1 MLPPRRCRPSG
12 QTVHDVRATRPRCA
26 VPEELVPGERILFV
40 DDEEQIRKLLSTWLA
55 RHGYDVSVANDGWEA
70 LKAIRAKA
78 PELLITDVN
87 MPNMNGLELTRR
99 MRADHRTAR
108 IPVIMLSARKQAD
121 DVLTGYAEG
130 ADEYVPKPVEMA
142 VLEAK
147 IEVLIK
153 RFRTTKGDA
162 VAKRGGNVILFVHGK
177 GGVGCT
183 TLAVNA
189 AVALAATTIY
199 RVTLLDLNLEFGNA
213 PMLMNLNSAH
223 TLADLAENAHEQLD
237 ETTFASYLEQD
248 RSGVRVLAGCDL
260 PERAELVSVPAVQ
273 QAVDHLQ
280 KQSDYVV
287 VDAPASFSQHVLSVL
302 DVADAAVIVTAAH
315 LPSLKATKQALEVLE
330 KLSFPQER
338 TVLVVN
344 RTSAS
349 GVEMDHVSRFFN
361 RKPDIVVPYTEAC
374 DDAADRGR
382 PLAVLHPDSAA
393 SKMIRDLAARIAVAA
408 PAGR

>member
-1 MLPPRRCRPSG
+1 
-12 QTVHDVRATRPRCA
+12 VA
-26 VPEELVPGERILFV
+26 GERILFV

-55 RHGYDVSVANDGWEA
+55 RHGYEVTVATDGWEA
-70 LKAIRAKA
+70 LKAVRAKA
-78 PELLITDVN
+78 PDLVITDVN

-99 MRADHRTAR
+99 LRADHRTAR

-130 ADEYVPKPVEMA
+130 ADEYIPKPVEMA
-142 VLEAK
+142 VLAAK
-147 IEVLIK
+147 VEVLIR
-153 RFRTTKGDA
+153 RFATTRGTAA
-162 VAKRGGNVILFVHGK
+162 VKRGGNVVLFIRGK

-213 PMLMNLNSAH
+213 PMLMNLTSGR

-237 ETTFASYLEQD
+237 DATFGTYLEQD
-248 RSGVRVLAGCDL
+248 RSGVRVLAGCDV
-260 PERAELVSVPAVQ
+260 PERAELITIPAVQ
-273 QAVDHLQ
+273 QAIDHLQ

-287 VDAPASFSQHVLSVL
+287 IDAPASFSQQVLAAL

-330 KLSFPQER
+330 KLSYPSER

-344 RTSAS
+344 RTSAA
-349 GVEMDHVSRFFN
+349 GVEMDHVARFFN

-382 PLAVLHPDSAA
+382 PLTILHPDSAA
-393 SKMIRDLAARIAVAA
+393 SKAIRDLAARITVAA
-408 PAGR
+408 PSGR

>member
-1 MLPPRRCRPSG
+1 
-12 QTVHDVRATRPRCA
+12 VA
-26 VPEELVPGERILFV
+26 GERILFV
-40 DDEEQIRKLLSTWLA
+40 DDEEQIRKLLSTWLT
-55 RHGYDVSVANDGWEA
+55 RHGYEVTLANDGWEA
-70 LKAIRAKA
+70 LKAVRAKA
-78 PELLITDVN
+78 PDLMITDVN

-99 MRADHRTAR
+99 LRADHRTAR

-142 VLEAK
+142 VLAAK
-147 IEVLIK
+147 VEVLMR
-153 RFRTTKGDA
+153 RFSKTKGEAA
-162 VAKRGGNVILFVHGK
+162 VKRGGNVVVFVHGK

-213 PMLMNLNSAH
+213 PMLMDLTSTR

-237 ETTFASYLEQD
+237 DATFATYLEQD
-248 RSGVRVLAGCDL
+248 RSGVRVLAGCDV
-260 PERAELVSVPAVQ
+260 PERAELVTVPAVQ
-273 QAVDHLQ
+273 QAIDHLQ

-287 VDAPASFSQHVLSVL
+287 IDAPASFSQQVLAAL

-315 LPSLKATKQALEVLE
+315 LPSLKATKQALDVLE
-330 KLSFPQER
+330 KLSYPRER

-344 RTSAS
+344 RTSAA
-349 GVEMDHVSRFFN
+349 GVEMDHVARFFN
-361 RKPDIVVPYTEAC
+361 RKPDIVVPYTEASN
-374 DDAADRGR
+374 DAADRGR
-382 PLAVLHPDSAA
+382 PLAILHPESAA
-393 SKMIRDLAARIAVAA
+393 SKVIRDLAARIAVAA

>member
-1 MLPPRRCRPSG
+1 
-12 QTVHDVRATRPRCA
+12 VA
-26 VPEELVPGERILFV
+26 GERILFV
-40 DDEEQIRKLLSTWLA
+40 DDEAQIRKLLSTWLT
-55 RHGYDVSVANDGWEA
+55 RHGYEVSVANDGWEA
-70 LKAIRAKA
+70 LKSIRTNA
-78 PELLITDVN
+78 PALVITDVN

-99 MRADHRTAR
+99 LRADHRTAR

-147 IEVLIK
+147 IEVLIR
-153 RFRTTKGDA
+153 RFRTTGGDA
-162 VAKRGGNVILFVHGK
+162 AVKRGGNVILFVHGK

-189 AVALAATTIY
+189 AVALAATTMY
-199 RVTLLDLNLEFGNA
+199 RVTLLDLNLEFGTA
-213 PMLMNLNSAH
+213 PMLMNLTSTR
-223 TLADLAENAHEQLD
+223 TLADLAEEAHEQLD
-237 ETTFASYLEQD
+237 ETTFGTYLEQD
-248 RSGVRVLAGCDL
+248 RSGVRVLSGCDV
-260 PERAELVSVPAVQ
+260 PERAELVTVPAVQ
-273 QAVDHLQ
+273 QAIDHLR

-287 VDAPASFSQHVLSVL
+287 IDAPASFSQQVLAAL
-302 DVADAAVIVTAAH
+302 DVADGVVIVTAAH
-315 LPSLKATKQALEVLE
+315 LPSLKATKQALEVLQ

-344 RTSAS
+344 RTSAA
-349 GVEMDHVSRFFN
+349 GVEMDHVARFFN

-382 PLAVLHPDSAA
+382 PLAVLHPESAA
-393 SKMIRDLAARIAVAA
+393 AKVIRDLAARIAVAA

>member
-1 MLPPRRCRPSG
+1 M
-12 QTVHDVRATRPRCA
+12 A
-26 VPEELVPGERILFV
+26 GERILFV
-40 DDEEQIRKLLSTWLA
+40 DDEAQIRKLLSTWLT
-55 RHGYDVSVANDGWEA
+55 RHGYEVSVANDGWEA
-70 LKAIRAKA
+70 LKSIRTNA
-78 PELLITDVN
+78 PALVITDVN

-99 MRADHRTAR
+99 LRADHRTAR

-147 IEVLIK
+147 IEVLIR
-153 RFRTTKGDA
+153 RFRTTGGDA
-162 VAKRGGNVILFVHGK
+162 AVKRGGNVILFVHGK

-189 AVALAATTIY
+189 AVALAATTMY
-199 RVTLLDLNLEFGNA
+199 RVTLLDLNLEFGTA
-213 PMLMNLNSAH
+213 PMLMNLTSTR
-223 TLADLAENAHEQLD
+223 TLADLAEDAHEQLD
-237 ETTFASYLEQD
+237 ETTFGTYLEQD
-248 RSGVRVLAGCDL
+248 RSGVRVLSGCDV
-260 PERAELVSVPAVQ
+260 PERAELVTVPAVQ
-273 QAVDHLQ
+273 QAIDHLR

-287 VDAPASFSQHVLSVL
+287 IDAPASFSQQVLAAL
-302 DVADAAVIVTAAH
+302 DVADGVVIVTAAH
-315 LPSLKATKQALEVLE
+315 LPSLKATKQALEVLQ

-349 GVEMDHVSRFFN
+349 GVEMDHVARFFN
-361 RKPDIVVPYTEAC
+361 RKPDIVVPHTEAC

-382 PLAVLHPDSAA
+382 PLAVLHPESAA
-393 SKMIRDLAARIAVAA
+393 AKVIRDLAARIAVAA

>member
-1 MLPPRRCRPSG
+1 M
-12 QTVHDVRATRPRCA
+12 A
-26 VPEELVPGERILFV
+26 GERILFV
-40 DDEEQIRKLLSTWLA
+40 DDEEQIRKLLSTWLT
-55 RHGYDVSVANDGWEA
+55 RHGYEVSIANDGWEA
-70 LKAIRAKA
+70 LKSIRTK
-78 PELLITDVN
+78 PPDLVITDVN

-99 MRADHRTAR
+99 LRADHRTAR

-147 IEVLIK
+147 IEVLLR
-153 RFRTTKGDA
+153 RFRTTAGEAA
-162 VAKRGGNVILFVHGK
+162 VKRGGNVVLFIHGK

-213 PMLMNLNSAH
+213 PMLMNMTSPR

-237 ETTFASYLEQD
+237 EATFATYLEQD
-248 RSGVRVLAGCDL
+248 RSGVRVLAGCDV
-260 PERAELVSVPAVQ
+260 PERAELVTVPAVQ
-273 QAVDHLQ
+273 QAIDHLQ
-280 KQSDYVV
+280 KQSDYVL
-287 VDAPASFSQHVLSVL
+287 VDAPASFSQQVLAAL
-302 DVADAAVIVTAAH
+302 DVADGAVIVTAAH
-315 LPSLKATKQALEVLE
+315 LPSLKATKQALEVLQ
-330 KLSFPQER
+330 KLSFPLER

-344 RTSAS
+344 RTSAA
-349 GVEMDHVSRFFN
+349 GVEMDHVARFFN
-361 RKPDIVVPYTEAC
+361 RKPDLVVPYTEAC

-382 PLAVLHPDSAA
+382 PLAVLHPESAA
-393 SKMIRDLAARIAVAA
+393 AKVIRDLAARIAVTA

>member
-1 MLPPRRCRPSG
+1 L
-12 QTVHDVRATRPRCA
+12 A
-26 VPEELVPGERILFV
+26 GERILFV

-55 RHGYDVSVANDGWEA
+55 RHGYEVTVANDGWEA
-70 LKAIRAKA
+70 LKAIRTKA
-78 PELLITDVN
+78 PDLLITDVN

-99 MRADHRTAR
+99 LRSDHRTAR
-108 IPVIMLSARKQAD
+108 IPVIMLSARKRAD
-121 DVLTGYAEG
+121 DILTGYAEG
-130 ADEYVPKPVEMA
+130 ADEYIPKPVEMA
-142 VLEAK
+142 VLAAK
-147 IEVLIK
+147 VEVLIR
-153 RFRTTKGDA
+153 RFAATRGGA
-162 VAKRGGNVILFVHGK
+162 VAKRGGNVVLFVHGK

-199 RVTLLDLNLEFGNA
+199 RVSLLDLNLEFGNA
-213 PMLMNLNSAH
+213 PMLMNLTSAR
-223 TLADLAENAHEQLD
+223 TLADLAEDAHEQLD
-237 ETTFASYLEQD
+237 ETTFATYLEQD
-248 RSGVRVLAGCDL
+248 RTGVRVLAGSDV
-260 PERAELVSVPAVQ
+260 PERAELVTVPAVQ
-273 QAVDHLQ
+273 LAIDHLQ

-287 VDAPASFSQHVLSVL
+287 IDAPASFSQQVLAAL

-330 KLSFPQER
+330 KLSYPTER

-344 RTSAS
+344 RTSSA
-349 GVEMDHVSRFFN
+349 GVEMDHVARFFN

-382 PLAVLHPDSAA
+382 PLTVLHPDSAA
-393 SKMIRDLAARIAVAA
+393 SKAIRDLAARIAVAA

>member
-1 MLPPRRCRPSG
+1 M
-12 QTVHDVRATRPRCA
+12 A
-26 VPEELVPGERILFV
+26 GERVLFV
-40 DDEEQIRKLLSTWLA
+40 DDEEQIRKLLSTWLT
-55 RHGYDVSVANDGWEA
+55 RHGYEVSVANDGWEA

-78 PELLITDVN
+78 PDLLITDVN

-99 MRADHRTAR
+99 LRADHRTAR

-121 DVLTGYAEG
+121 DVLSGYAEG
-130 ADEYVPKPVEMA
+130 ADEYIPKPVEMA
-142 VLEAK
+142 VLAAK
-147 IEVLIK
+147 VEVLIR
-153 RFRTTKGDA
+153 RFRTTKGEA
-162 VAKRGGNVILFVHGK
+162 VAKRGGNVILFIHGK

-213 PMLMNLNSAH
+213 PMLMNLNSAR
-223 TLADLAENAHEQLD
+223 TLANLAEDAHEQLD
-237 ETTFASYLEQD
+237 EATFGSYLEQD
-248 RSGVRVLAGCDL
+248 RSGVRVLAGCDV
-260 PERAELVSVPAVQ
+260 PERAELVTVPAVQ
-273 QAVDHLQ
+273 QAIDHLQ

-287 VDAPASFSQHVLSVL
+287 VDAPASFSQQVLAAL
-302 DVADAAVIVTAAH
+302 DVADGVVIVTAAH

-330 KLSFPQER
+330 KLSYPQER

-344 RTSAS
+344 RTSSA
-349 GVEMDHVSRFFN
+349 GVEMDHVARFFN
-361 RKPDIVVPYTEAC
+361 RKPDVVVPYTEAC

-393 SKMIRDLAARIAVAA
+393 SKVIRDLAARIAVAA

>member
-1 MLPPRRCRPSG
+1 
-12 QTVHDVRATRPRCA
+12 VAN
-26 VPEELVPGERILFV
+26 ERILFV
-40 DDEEQIRKLLSTWLA
+40 DDEEQIRKLLSTWLT
-55 RHGYDVSVANDGWEA
+55 RHGYQVTVANDGWEA
-70 LKAIRAKA
+70 LKAIRTKA
-78 PELLITDVN
+78 PDLVITDVN

-99 MRADHRTAR
+99 LRADHRTAR

-130 ADEYVPKPVEMA
+130 ADEYIPKPVEMA
-142 VLEAK
+142 VLAAK
-147 IEVLIK
+147 VEVLIR
-153 RFRTTKGDA
+153 RFATTRGEA
-162 VAKRGGNVILFVHGK
+162 VAKRGGNVVLFIHGK

-199 RVTLLDLNLEFGNA
+199 RVTLLDLNLEFGTA
-213 PMLMNLNSAH
+213 PMLMNMTSSR

-237 ETTFASYLEQD
+237 EATFLTYLEQD
-248 RSGVRVLAGCDL
+248 RSGVRVLAGCDV
-260 PERAELVSVPAVQ
+260 PERAELVTVPAVQ
-273 QAVDHLQ
+273 QAIDHLQ

-287 VDAPASFSQHVLSVL
+287 IDAPASFSQQVLAAL

-315 LPSLKATKQALEVLE
+315 LPALKATKQALEVLG
-330 KLSFPQER
+330 KLSFPVER

-344 RTSAS
+344 RTSAA
-349 GVEMDHVSRFFN
+349 GMEMDHVARFFN

-382 PLAVLHPDSAA
+382 PLTILHPDSAA
-393 SKMIRDLAARIAVAA
+393 SKVIRDLAARIAVAA

>member
-1 MLPPRRCRPSG
+1 
-12 QTVHDVRATRPRCA
+12 VA
-26 VPEELVPGERILFV
+26 GERVLFV
-40 DDEEQIRKLLSTWLA
+40 DDEEQIRKLLSTWLT
-55 RHGYDVSVANDGWEA
+55 RHGYEVTVANDGWEA
-70 LKAIRAKA
+70 LKAIRSKA
-78 PELLITDVN
+78 PDLVITDVN

-130 ADEYVPKPVEMA
+130 ADEYIPKPVEMA
-142 VLEAK
+142 VLAAK
-147 IEVLIK
+147 VEVLIR
-153 RFRTTKGDA
+153 RFATTKGQA
-162 VAKRGGNVILFVHGK
+162 VAKRGGNVVLFIHGK

-189 AVALAATTIY
+189 AVALSATTIY

-213 PMLMNLNSAH
+213 PMLMNLTSSR

-237 ETTFASYLEQD
+237 EATFLTYLEQD
-248 RSGVRVLAGCDL
+248 RSGVRVLAGCNV
-260 PERAELVSVPAVQ
+260 PERAELVTVPAVQ
-273 QAVDHLQ
+273 QAIDHLQ

-287 VDAPASFSQHVLSVL
+287 IDAPASFSQQVLAAL

-315 LPSLKATKQALEVLE
+315 LPALNATKQALEVLT
-330 KLSFPQER
+330 KLSYPVER
-338 TVLVVN
+338 TVVVVN
-344 RTSAS
+344 RTSAA
-349 GVEMDHVSRFFN
+349 GVEMDHVARFFN

-382 PLAVLHPDSAA
+382 PLTILHPDSAA
-393 SKMIRDLAARIAVAA
+393 SKVIRDLAARIAVAA

>member
-1 MLPPRRCRPSG
+1 
-12 QTVHDVRATRPRCA
+12 VAN
-26 VPEELVPGERILFV
+26 ERILFV
-40 DDEEQIRKLLSTWLA
+40 DDEEQIRKLLSTWLT
-55 RHGYDVSVANDGWEA
+55 RHGYEVTVANDGWEA
-70 LKAIRAKA
+70 LKAIRTKA
-78 PELLITDVN
+78 PDLVITDVN

-99 MRADHRTAR
+99 LRADHRTAR

-130 ADEYVPKPVEMA
+130 ADEYIPKPVEMA
-142 VLEAK
+142 VLAAK
-147 IEVLIK
+147 VEVLIR
-153 RFRTTKGDA
+153 RFATTRGEA
-162 VAKRGGNVILFVHGK
+162 VAKRGGNVVLFIHGK

-183 TLAVNA
+183 TLAVNV

-213 PMLMNLNSAH
+213 PMLMNMTSSR

-237 ETTFASYLEQD
+237 EATFLTYLEQD
-248 RSGVRVLAGCDL
+248 RSGVRVLAGCDV
-260 PERAELVSVPAVQ
+260 PERAELVTVPAVQ
-273 QAVDHLQ
+273 QAIDHLQ

-287 VDAPASFSQHVLSVL
+287 IDAPASFSQQVLAAL

-315 LPSLKATKQALEVLE
+315 LPALRATKQALEVLG
-330 KLSFPQER
+330 KLSFPVER

-344 RTSAS
+344 RTSAA
-349 GVEMDHVSRFFN
+349 GVEMDHVARFFN

-382 PLAVLHPDSAA
+382 PLTILHPDSAA
-393 SKMIRDLAARIAVAA
+393 SKVIRDLAARIAVAA

>member
-1 MLPPRRCRPSG
+1 MFPPRWRSSREALHHG
-12 QTVHDVRATRPRCA
+12 RAADSRRA
-26 VPEELVPGERILFV
+26 VLEELVAGERVLFV
-40 DDEEQIRKLLSTWLA
+40 DDEEQIRKLLSTWLT
-55 RHGYDVSVANDGWEA
+55 RHGYEVAVANDGWDA
-70 LKAIRAKA
+70 LKAIPAKA
-78 PELLITDVN
+78 PELAIPDVN
-87 MPNMNGLELTRR
+87 MPNMHGLDLTRR
-99 MRADHRTAR
+99 MRADDRTAR

-130 ADEYVPKPVEMA
+130 ADEYVPKPVEVA

-199 RVTLLDLNLEFGNA
+199 RVTLLDLNLEFVNA

-248 RSGVRVLAGCDL
+248 RSGVRVLAGSDV
-260 PERAELVSVPAVQ
+260 PERAELVTVPAVQ

-287 VDAPASFSQHVLSVL
+287 VDAPASFSQQVLAAL
-302 DVADAAVIVTAAH
+302 DVADAAVIVTSAH
-315 LPSLKATKQALEVLE
+315 LPALKATKQALEVLE
-330 KLSFPQER
+330 KLSYP
-338 TVLVVN
+338 V
-344 RTSAS
+344 
-349 GVEMDHVSRFFN
+349 
-361 RKPDIVVPYTEAC
+361 
-374 DDAADRGR
+374 
-382 PLAVLHPDSAA
+382 
-393 SKMIRDLAARIAVAA
+393 
-408 PAGR
+408 

>member
-1 MLPPRRCRPSG
+1 M
-12 QTVHDVRATRPRCA
+12 
-26 VPEELVPGERILFV
+26 PGERVLFV

-55 RHGYDVSVANDGWEA
+55 RHGYEVTVANDGWEA

-78 PELLITDVN
+78 PDLVITDVN

-121 DVLTGYAEG
+121 DVLSGYAEG
-130 ADEYVPKPVEMA
+130 ADEYIPKPVEMA
-142 VLEAK
+142 VLAAK
-147 IEVLIK
+147 VEVLIR
-153 RFRTTKGDA
+153 RFAATRGEA
-162 VAKRGGNVILFVHGK
+162 VARRGGNVVLFIHGK

-213 PMLMNLNSAH
+213 PMLMNLTASR
-223 TLADLAENAHEQLD
+223 TLADLAENAHEELD
-237 ETTFASYLEQD
+237 EATFLTYLEQD
-248 RSGVRVLAGCDL
+248 RSGVRVLAGCDV
-260 PERAELVSVPAVQ
+260 PERAELVTVPAVQ
-273 QAVDHLQ
+273 QAIDHLQ

-287 VDAPASFSQHVLSVL
+287 VDAPASFSQQVLAAL

-315 LPSLKATKQALEVLE
+315 LPALKASKQALEVLG
-330 KLSFPQER
+330 KLSYPVER
-338 TVLVVN
+338 MVLVVN
-344 RTSAS
+344 RTSAA
-349 GVEMDHVSRFFN
+349 GVEMDHVARFFN

-382 PLAVLHPDSAA
+382 PLTVLHPDAAA
-393 SKMIRDLAARIAVAA
+393 SKVIRDLAARIAVAA

>member
-1 MLPPRRCRPSG
+1 M
-12 QTVHDVRATRPRCA
+12 A
-26 VPEELVPGERILFV
+26 GERILFV
-40 DDEEQIRKLLSTWLA
+40 DDEEQIRKLLSTWLT
-55 RHGYDVSVANDGWEA
+55 RHGYEVTMANDGWEA
-70 LKAIRAKA
+70 LKSIRMKA
-78 PELLITDVN
+78 PDLVITDVN

-99 MRADHRTAR
+99 LRADHRTAR

-147 IEVLIK
+147 IEVLIR
-153 RFRTTKGDA
+153 RFRTTGGDA
-162 VAKRGGNVILFVHGK
+162 AVKRGGNVILFVHGK
-177 GGVGCT
+177 GGVGST

-213 PMLMNLNSAH
+213 PMLMNLTSTR
-223 TLADLAENAHEQLD
+223 TLADLAESAHEQLD
-237 ETTFASYLEQD
+237 EATFATYLEPD
-248 RSGVRVLAGCDL
+248 RSGVRVLAGCDV
-260 PERAELVSVPAVQ
+260 PERAELVTVPAVQ
-273 QAVDHLQ
+273 QAIDHLR

-287 VDAPASFSQHVLSVL
+287 VDAPASFSQQVLAAL
-302 DVADAAVIVTAAH
+302 DVADGVVIVTAAH
-315 LPSLKATKQALEVLE
+315 LPSMKATKQALEVLQ

-344 RTSAS
+344 RTSAA
-349 GVEMDHVSRFFN
+349 GVEMDHVARFFN

-382 PLAVLHPDSAA
+382 PLVVLHPESAA
-393 SKMIRDLAARIAVAA
+393 AKVVRDLAARIAVAA
-408 PAGR
+408 PGGR

>member
-1 MLPPRRCRPSG
+1 
-12 QTVHDVRATRPRCA
+12 VA
-26 VPEELVPGERILFV
+26 GERVLFV

-55 RHGYDVSVANDGWEA
+55 RHGYEVTVATDGWEA
-70 LKAIRAKA
+70 LKAIRTKA
-78 PELLITDVN
+78 PDLVITDVN

-130 ADEYVPKPVEMA
+130 ADEYIPKPVEMA
-142 VLEAK
+142 VLAAK
-147 IEVLIK
+147 VEVLLR
-153 RFRTTKGDA
+153 RFAAPHGGA
-162 VAKRGGNVILFVHGK
+162 VAKRGGNVVLFVHGK

-213 PMLMNLNSAH
+213 PMLMNLTSER

-237 ETTFASYLEQD
+237 ETTFGTYLEQD
-248 RSGVRVLAGCDL
+248 RSGVRVLAGSDV
-260 PERAELVSVPAVQ
+260 PERAELVTIPAVQ
-273 QAVDHLQ
+273 QAIDHLQ

-287 VDAPASFSQHVLSVL
+287 IDAPASFSQQVLAAL

-315 LPSLKATKQALEVLE
+315 LPSLKATKQALDVLE
-330 KLSFPQER
+330 KLSYPIER
-338 TVLVVN
+338 TVLAVN
-344 RTSAS
+344 RTSSA
-349 GVEMDHVSRFFN
+349 GVEMDHVARFFN
-361 RKPDIVVPYTEAC
+361 RKPDVVVPYTEAC

-382 PLAVLHPDSAA
+382 PLTVLHPDSAA
-393 SKMIRDLAARIAVAA
+393 SKAIRDLAARIAVAA

>member
-1 MLPPRRCRPSG
+1 
-12 QTVHDVRATRPRCA
+12 VA
-26 VPEELVPGERILFV
+26 GERVLFV
-40 DDEEQIRKLLSTWLA
+40 DDEEQIRKLLSTWLT
-55 RHGYDVSVANDGWEA
+55 RHGYEVSVANDGWEA

-78 PELLITDVN
+78 PDLVITDVN

-99 MRADHRTAR
+99 LRGDHRTAR

-130 ADEYVPKPVEMA
+130 ADEYIPKPVEMA
-142 VLEAK
+142 VLAAK
-147 IEVLIK
+147 VEVLIR
-153 RFRTTKGDA
+153 RFRTTKGEA
-162 VAKRGGNVILFVHGK
+162 VAKRGGNVVLFVHGK

-199 RVTLLDLNLEFGNA
+199 RVSLLDLNLEFGNA
-213 PMLMNLNSAH
+213 PMLMNLTSAR
-223 TLADLAENAHEQLD
+223 TLADLAEDAHEQLD
-237 ETTFASYLEQD
+237 EATFASYLEQD
-248 RSGVRVLAGCDL
+248 RSGVRVLAGCDI
-260 PERAELVSVPAVQ
+260 PERAELVTVPAVQ
-273 QAVDHLQ
+273 QAIDHLQ

-287 VDAPASFSQHVLSVL
+287 IDAPASFSQQVLAAM

-330 KLSFPQER
+330 KLSYPQER

-344 RTSAS
+344 RTSSA
-349 GVEMDHVSRFFN
+349 GVEMDHVARFFN

-374 DDAADRGR
+374 NDAADRGR
-382 PLAVLHPDSAA
+382 PLTVLHPDSAA
-393 SKMIRDLAARIAVAA
+393 SKTIRDLAARIAVAA